1 MLSSP
6 KRVFILL
13 YNVGTE
19 NKGVHSLQIEDR
31 TVVLMFESEDDA
43 TRYGLLLEAQDFP
56 PVTVEAMDMD
66 EIDTEQFD
74 YDWQLVPA
82 GFVPESSRERLYL
95 APPETNLEPDD
106 LQAKTQDSEEAV
118 TEVEMSNLDH
128 IRRQLEGLL

>member
-1 MLSSP
+1 MASS

-13 YNVGTE
+13 YNVGTDNE
-19 NKGVHSLQIEDR
+19 GVHSLQIQDR

-56 PVTVEAMDMD
+56 PVSVEEIDMED
-66 EIDTEQFD
+66 IDTEQFD

-82 GFVPESSRERLYL
+82 GFVPENTLERLFL
-95 APPETNLEPDD
+95 APPEANLEPDD
-106 LQAKTQDSEEAV
+106 LQTDTKERVEEV
-118 TEVEMSNLDH
+118 EEVEMSNLDQ

>member
-1 MLSSP
+1 MASP

-19 NKGVHSLQIEDR
+19 NEGVHSLQIQDR
-31 TVVLMFESEDDA
+31 TVVLMFESQDDA

-56 PVTVEAMDMD
+56 SVTVEEIDME

-82 GFVPESSRERLYL
+82 GFVPENTLERLFL

-106 LQAKTQDSEEAV
+106 LQAHSKETAEEV
-118 TEVEMSNLDH
+118 QEVEMSNLDH

>member
-1 MLSSP
+1 MLSS

-19 NKGVHSLQIEDR
+19 NEGVHSLQIQER

-56 PVTVEAMDMD
+56 PVTVEEIDMD
-66 EIDTEQFD
+66 DIDTEQFD

-82 GFVPESSRERLYL
+82 GFVPENALERLYL
-95 APPETNLEPDD
+95 APPETNLEPED
-106 LQAKTQDSEEAV
+106 LQTKTKDSEDEVA
-118 TEVEMSNLDH
+118 EVEISNLDH

>member
-1 MLSSP
+1 MVSP

-19 NKGVHSLQIEDR
+19 NEGVHSLQIEDR

-56 PVTVEAMDMD
+56 PVTVEEIDLD
-66 EIDTEQFD
+66 DIDTEQFD

-82 GFVPESSRERLYL
+82 GFVPENSLERLFL
-95 APPETNLEPDD
+95 APPETNLEADD
-106 LQAKTQDSEEAV
+106 LQAQSKETTEEIP
-118 TEVEMSNLDH
+118 EVEMSNLDY